1 MLKISGLFIAAL
13 LLTSCSSL
21 PEANM
26 GNAAAWCAE
35 IEVTGRFTSTDAQ
48 GRYLGVSDS
57 DLLAGA
63 TVADILQLIDRLC
76 VE

>member
-1 MLKISGLFIAAL
+1 
-13 LLTSCSSL
+13 
-21 PEANM
+21 M

-35 IEVTGRFTSTDAQ
+35 IEVTGRFTATDAQ

-57 DLLAGA
+57 TLLAGA

>member
-1 MLKISGLFIAAL
+1 MRKISGLFIAAL
-13 LLTSCSSL
+13 LLTACSSL
-21 PEANM
+21 PESNM

-35 IEVTGRFTSTDAQ
+35 IEVTGRFTATDAQ

-57 DLLAGA
+57 ALLAGA
-63 TVADILQLIDRLC
+63 TVADVLQLIDRLC

>member
-1 MLKISGLFIAAL
+1 MLKIAVFLTLGLTA
-13 LLTSCSSL
+13 CSSL

-35 IEVTGRFTSTDAQ
+35 IEVTGRFTATDAQ

-57 DLLAGA
+57 SLLSGA
-63 TVADILQLIDRLC
+63 TVADVIQLIDRLC
-76 VE
+76 VD

>member
-1 MLKISGLFIAAL
+1 MLKISLMVSVL
-13 LLTSCSSL
+13 LMSSCSSL
-21 PEANM
+21 PESNM

-35 IEVTGRFTSTDAQ
+35 IEVTGRFTATDAQ

-57 DLLAGA
+57 TLLAGA